1 MSKWCLSPGCG
12 QRLLEGSALVCP
24 QQQDLQRVAPAIDLL
39 VSHVLEVHLGHRSQ
53 PFRSLVETPGFS
65 CIFSCFCIFVA
76 VVGGV
81 GGRKLVVNLWSTES

>member
-1 MSKWCLSPGCG
+1 M
-12 QRLLEGSALVCP
+12 CP
-24 QQQDLQRVAPAIDLL
+24 QQQDLQLVAPAIDLL

-65 CIFSCFCIFVA
+65 CFCIFVA

-81 GGRKLVVNLWSTES
+81 GGRKLVVNLWSTDS